1 MTFSVPPLNCAT
13 ARCTNTPKHALMFV
27 PFFMRPM
34 RSERLALQSELAD
47 LEAEMAADLNVKSLK
62 ELGYAL

>member
-1 MTFSVPPLNCAT
+1 MINPITNSNCAMPC
-13 ARCTNTPKHALMFV
+13 CTNTPKHALMFT

-47 LEAEMAADLNVKSLK
+47 LETEIAADLNVKSLE
-62 ELGYAL
+62 ELGYGA